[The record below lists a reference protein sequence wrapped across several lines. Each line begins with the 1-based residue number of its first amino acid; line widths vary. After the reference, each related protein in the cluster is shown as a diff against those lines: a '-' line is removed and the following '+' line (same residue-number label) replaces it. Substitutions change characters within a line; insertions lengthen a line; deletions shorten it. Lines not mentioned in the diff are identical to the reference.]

1 MQYGVIGETLK
12 HSFSKEIHSFLA
24 DYEYE
29 ICEIKK
35 EELSDLFSKR
45 DFKAINVTIPYK
57 KEVIPYLDCISDIA
71 SELGSVNTIVN
82 RGGKLYGYNTDYY
95 GLKMLILKNGVDM
108 SNKKVLVLGT
118 GGTARTARL
127 VARDMGADEVILVSR
142 QKSNEAIDY
151 SQATK
156 LHYDA
161 DVIINATPCGM
172 YPNNYAS
179 PIDIS
184 GFTKLCGAF
193 DAIFNPL
200 CSELVLDAKEKG
212 ISSEGGLYMLVAQ
225 AVYAV
230 EFFLD
235 QEIPKERIDEI
246 FEKIRSEKE
255 NIVLI
260 GMPCS
265 GKSTVGKIL
274 SQLTGKELYDTD
286 FEIEKKLGKSIP
298 EYFVEVGE
306 AGFRSEESKV
316 IKEISKKTGVIIA
329 TGGGAVLDEKN
340 VRALRSNGKLYFLD
354 RSVELLKPTDDRPLS
369 RNTDDIKK
377 LFEKRYPIYMSA
389 KDVRVNG
396 DCTPSSVAEEIRKD
410 FYGYEAFSH

>member
-12 HSFSKEIHSFLA
+12 HSFSKEIHSLLA

-29 ICEIKK
+29 ICEMKK
-35 EELSDLFSKR
+35 EELPKFFSKR

-57 KEVIPYLDCISDIA
+57 KEVIPYLDCISNIA
-71 SELGSVNTIVN
+71 NELGSVNTIVN
-82 RGGKLYGYNTDYY
+82 KDGKLYGYNTDYY
-95 GLKMLILKNGVDM
+95 GLKMLILKNEIDM

-127 VARDMGADEVILVSR
+127 VARDMGAGEVLLVSR
-142 QKSNEAIDY
+142 HKSNEAIDY
-151 SQATK
+151 NQATE
-156 LHYDA
+156 LHCDA

-179 PIDIS
+179 PMDIS
-184 GFTKLCGAF
+184 RFTKLCGVI

-200 CSELVLDAKEKG
+200 CSELVLDAKERG
-212 ISSEGGLYMLVAQ
+212 VSGEGGLYMLVAQ

-235 QEIPKERIDEI
+235 TEIPKERIDEV
-246 FEKIRSEKE
+246 FEKVRSEKE

-274 SQLTGKELYDTD
+274 SNLTGKELYDTD
-286 FEIEKKLGKSIP
+286 CEIEKSLGKSIS
-298 EYFVEVGE
+298 EYFAEVGE
-306 AGFRSEESKV
+306 SGFRLEESKV
-316 IKEISKKTGVIIA
+316 IKEISKKTGIIIA

-354 RSVELLKPTDDRPLS
+354 RSVELLLPTDDRPLS
-369 RNTDDIKK
+369 RNVNDIKK

-389 KDVRVNG
+389 KDVRING
-396 DCTPSSVAEEIRKD
+396 NGTPSSVAEEIRKD
-410 FYGYEAFSH
+410 FYEYEAFSN